1 MNSMSRREFLRTS
14 LAAGAVTLSGSAG
27 YAAMKSEQKKSAG
40 RPNIVF
46 ILADDFGQDDL
57 GCYGSDR
64 HKNRT
69 PNIDALAAG
78 GIRFTQG
85 YVAPL
90 CGPTRVEF
98 LTGRYAFR
106 TGGLTNQVAGNVPAK
121 DEYPLPRILAE
132 AGYDSASVGKWRQVG
147 QTPADW
153 GFGEYITDNTAGG
166 WYWQKS
172 YTKNGQLVET
182 PEEVYCPDVYHDFAL
197 GFLRRH
203 GPGGSAAGK
212 PFFLYYP
219 SHLVHGPIVRTPDS
233 KPGETDPVALYNDN
247 VAYLDKQVGSLTAE
261 IDRLGLR
268 ENTLILF
275 AGDNGTVGQPNTIGG
290 RKINGVKGTLLEGGA
305 RVPWIVNWKGVAP
318 AGKVLKDL
326 VDLSDVL
333 PTFIEVAGAKLPTGL
348 TYDGRSF
355 APQIRGQK
363 GNPREWI
370 YVQLGRRWYVRDD
383 GWKLNE
389 AGELFDMKDAPF
401 VEQLVPADSKDEAAL
416 AARKRLAAVLE
427 KLNPAGGKTISA
439 EEEAAGKKRAQKQP
453 QDGAKKQARRKRNPQ
468 APAAE
473 K

>member
-1 MNSMSRREFLRTS
+1 MSRMSRREFLRTS
-14 LAAGAVTLSGSAG
+14 LVAGAATLSGPAG
-27 YAAMKSEQKKSAG
+27 YAATNGAQEKPAG

-46 ILADDFGQDDL
+46 ILADDFGQDNL

-64 HKNRT
+64 HKDRT

-106 TGGLTNQVAGNVPAK
+106 TGGLTNQVAGKVVAK

-132 AGYDSASVGKWRQVG
+132 AGSDSASVGKWRQVG

-182 PEEVYCPDVYHDFAL
+182 QEEIYAPDVYHEFAIDFL
-197 GFLRRH
+197 WRH
-203 GPGGSAAGK
+203 GPDGPAAGK

-219 SHLVHGPIVRTPDS
+219 SHLVHGPILRTPDS
-233 KPGETDPVALYNDN
+233 KPGQTDPVALYNDN
-247 VAYLDKQVGSLTAE
+247 VAYLDKQVGSLVAE

-268 ENTLILF
+268 EKTLIVF
-275 AGDNGTVGQPNTIGG
+275 AGDNGTVGQPNSIGS

-305 RVPWIVNWKGVAP
+305 RVPWIVNWKGVAS
-318 AGKVLKDL
+318 AGRVLKDL
-326 VDLSDVL
+326 VDVSDLL
-333 PTFIEVAGAKLPTGL
+333 PTFAEVAGAKLPTGI
-348 TYDGRSF
+348 TYDGHSF
-355 APQIRGQK
+355 APQIRGQR

-370 YVQLGRRWYVRDD
+370 YVQLGRRWYVRDE

-389 AGELFDMKDAPF
+389 AGELFDLKDAPF
-401 VEQLVPADSKDEAAL
+401 VEQLVPADSKDEAAV
-416 AARKRLAAVLE
+416 AARKRLAAVLD
-427 KLNPAGGKTISA
+427 KLDPAGGKTISA
-439 EEEAAGKKRAQKQP
+439 EEEAAGKNRAQEQRQGGARKQGQRSP
-453 QDGAKKQARRKRNPQ
+453 NRR
-468 APAAE
+468 APAQ
-473 K
+473 